1 LIIKDGDEK
10 PSQQDIVLLLAD
22 FSFTPPNQIFAQLRS
37 RQTGDMDMPGK
48 GRGRGN
54 KKQTRF
60 E

>member
-22 FSFTPPNQIFAQLRS
+22 VSFTPPNQIFAQLRS

-48 GRGRGN
+48 GRGR
-54 KKQTRF
+54 R

>member
-1 LIIKDGDEK
+1 LLTALLIIKDGDEK
-10 PSQQDIVLLLAD
+10 PSQQDIVLLLTD

-48 GRGRGN
+48 GRGR
-54 KKQTRF
+54 R